1 MLYLIDTMTDSRYR
15 TTDQIRAEFLEFFQ
29 EKGHTIVPSS
39 SMVPHDDPTLLFIN
53 AGMNQFKDVFLG
65 TGTRPYHR
73 AADAQK
79 CLRVSGK
86 HNDLEEVGHDTYHHT
101 FFEMLGNWS
110 FGDYFKDEAIAWTWE
125 LLHTR
130 WGISADR
137 LYATVHEGDDALGLP
152 PDEDAATLWRRHMPD
167 DRVLFGSS
175 KDNFWM
181 MGDTGPCGPCSE
193 VHIDLRSDTERA
205 RVLGARL
212 INQDHPLV
220 IEIWNLVF
228 IQFNAVRDRPLEP
241 LAACHVDTGMGLE
254 RLAAVIQGKSSTYD
268 TDAFAPLLAHIAR
281 LTAAPG
287 VQGYDEIDGAA
298 DRRKIRI
305 AMRVVADHIRAIVF
319 AIADGAVP
327 GNVGQGYVIRRILRR
342 AVRYG
347 YTFLHIRKPFLWHL
361 AATVIA
367 QLDDFYRELREH
379 ESRIQATIRGE
390 ETAFLRTLG
399 RGLELSTQANRTIR
413 RIRSTDGADM
423 HIRGGRMQDLIGKA
437 YPGQRDGDR
446 DFIAS
451 ARQGRVSGNVAFLLH
466 DTYGFPVDL
475 TQLIAREHG
484 HDVDMEQYHALMA
497 RQKARAREASGFRH
511 DQKAGPAV
519 LVPGDNGGARQG
531 SIFAGHDVHVVAEA
545 RVVGIDPARRA
556 VILDRTPFYA
566 ENGGQVGD
574 TGVLQIGSRS
584 LQVIDT
590 QVQGDQVLHLL
601 DEDPAV
607 QVGATVRAA
616 VDVQRRR
623 RIAKHH
629 TATHLMH
636 AALREVLGPGVAQ
649 KGSLVAPGHLRFDF
663 NHYDRVGLEDIR
675 RVQSV
680 VNSRIQENITA
691 QIDDAVPY
699 ADALDRG
706 ATALFGE
713 KYGDFVRVV
722 TFDPGFSVEL
732 CGGTHVQATGEL
744 GLFVLQSE
752 GSVAAGIRRVEAV
765 AGLDALA
772 FVEGEHDELDRTRKQ
787 FKGQQREVD
796 ALVAKLLEDNK
807 KLRREVAQL
816 RRDQL
821 TASLDIFVRQARR
834 IGPVQLITGRVPNS
848 DMKMLRQL
856 GKELSQRIRSSAVG
870 VIGTT
875 DPDAGKA
882 YLVAVVSDDLVATG
896 MHAGRIVGQLAR
908 RIGGGGGGAPE
919 LASAG
924 GRKPEHLDQALEAV
938 GQIVASMQQNTQD

>member
-1 MLYLIDTMTDSRYR
+1 MAAIRYR
-15 TTDQIRAEFLEFFQ
+15 TTEQVRAEFLEFFQ
-29 EKGHTIVPSS
+29 EKGHAIVPSS
-39 SMVPHDDPTLLFIN
+39 SMVPHGDPTLLFIN

-65 TGTRPYHR
+65 TGTRPYRR

-110 FGDYFKDEAIAWTWE
+110 FGDYFKDEAIAWAWE
-125 LLHTR
+125 LMRTR
-130 WGISADR
+130 WGIPADR
-137 LYATVHEGDDALGLP
+137 LYATVHEGDGALGLP
-152 PDEDAATLWRRHMPD
+152 PDKEAATLWRRHLPD
-167 DRVLFGSS
+167 DRILFGSS

-193 VHIDLRSDTERA
+193 VHIDLRYDSERA
-205 RVLGARL
+205 RVPGASL

-228 IQFNAVRDRPLEP
+228 IQFNAARDKPLEP

-268 TDAFAPLLAHIAR
+268 TDIFAPLLAHIAR
-281 LTAAPG
+281 LTSTPG
-287 VQGYDEIDGAA
+287 VHGYDEIDETA
-298 DRRKIRI
+298 DRKKIRI

-347 YTFLHIRKPFLWHL
+347 YTFLRIRKPFLWRL

-367 QLDDFYRELREH
+367 QLGDFYRELNEH

-390 ETAFLRTLG
+390 ETAFLKTLG
-399 RGLELSTQANRTIR
+399 RGLELSNQANRTIS
-413 RIRSTDGADM
+413 RIRSADGADAL
-423 HIRGGRMQDLIGKA
+423 IGGGRMQDLISKA
-437 YPGQRDGDR
+437 YPGQQDGDR

-497 RQKARAREASGFRH
+497 RQKARAREASGFGH
-511 DQKAGPAV
+511 DEQGVGPAIHTSGSN
-519 LVPGDNGGARQG
+519 GDARQG
-531 SIFAGHDVHVVAEA
+531 SIFAGHGVHVVEDA
-545 RVVGIDPARRA
+545 RVVGVDPARRA

-566 ENGGQVGD
+566 EKGGQVGD
-574 TGVLQIGSRS
+574 TGVLQTDNGT
-584 LQVIDT
+584 LKVVDT
-590 QVQGDQVLHLL
+590 QAQGNLVLHQLEEEPVL
-601 DEDPAV
+601 RK
-607 QVGATVRAA
+607 GAIVHASI
-616 VDVQRRR
+616 DVPRRR

-629 TATHLMH
+629 SATHLMH
-636 AALREVLGPGVAQ
+636 AALREVLDPGVAQ

-663 NHYDRVGLEDIR
+663 NHYEKVSPDDIR
-675 RVQSV
+675 RVQTI
-680 VNSRIQENITA
+680 VNTRIQENIPA
-691 QIDDAVPY
+691 QIDEAVPY

-722 TFDPGFSVEL
+722 TFDAGFSVEL

-765 AGLDALA
+765 TGRDALVI
-772 FVEGEHDELDRTRKQ
+772 VEGEHDELERTRKQ
-787 FKGQQREVD
+787 FKGRQRAVD
-796 ALVAKLLEDNK
+796 ASVATLLEDNK
-807 KLRREVAQL
+807 QLRREVEQL

-821 TASLDIFVRQARR
+821 VASMDTFVRQARSV
-834 IGPVQLITGRVPNS
+834 GPVQLITGRVPS
-848 DMKMLRQL
+848 TDMKMLRQL
-856 GKELSQRIRSSAVG
+856 GKELSQRVRSSAVG
-870 VIGTT
+870 VIGTA
-875 DPDAGKA
+875 DPDGGKA
-882 YLVAVVSDDLVATG
+882 YLVAVVTDDLVAMG
-896 MHAGRIVGQLAR
+896 MHAGRLVGQLAR

-919 LASAG
+919 LATAG
-924 GRKPEHLDQALEAV
+924 GRKPEHLDQALEAAE
-938 GQIVASMQQNTQD
+938 QAVAAMQQNTQS